1 MAGLHACSAVSS
13 QLGAVEGLLAA
24 FFGVLA
30 FFGLG
35 FVAEAPAAVERGV
48 LAGADAA
55 EDEIAARSLLSR
67 SSRSSVAFS
76 SSVSGASVCC
86 TTGDT
91 GLIAASTLSR
101 HCISVRVEDWL
112 KLNRFHRMPID
123 MESPCG
129 HRPGGSGAACTG
141 AGITYMFCRLKSLRL
156 DVPPAEEPPVADK
169 EPLTAACAAAAAS
182 AAACALELLCVAIEI
197 DGSVGFEGG
206 VHVGQLVPPF
216 LQVVAKVL
224 ALARARRAT
233 AMRRVVF
240 TVGPRWG

>member
-141 AGITYMFCRLKSLRL
+141 AGATYMFCRLKSSKLAE
-156 DVPPAEEPPVADK
+156 PPAPEAPPIAVK
-169 EPLTAACAAAAAS
+169 VPETL
-182 AAACALELLCVAIEI
+182 ALE
-197 DGSVGFEGG
+197 S
-206 VHVGQLVPPF
+206 
-216 LQVVAKVL
+216 
-224 ALARARRAT
+224 ARALEVDPALEVDVLELEGET
-233 AMRRVVF
+233 FEVE
-240 TVGPRWG
+240 G

>member
-1 MAGLHACSAVSS
+1 
-13 QLGAVEGLLAA
+13 
-24 FFGVLA
+24 
-30 FFGLG
+30 
-35 FVAEAPAAVERGV
+35 
-48 LAGADAA
+48 
-55 EDEIAARSLLSR
+55 
-67 SSRSSVAFS
+67 
-76 SSVSGASVCC
+76 
-86 TTGDT
+86 
-91 GLIAASTLSR
+91 
-101 HCISVRVEDWL
+101 
-112 KLNRFHRMPID
+112 MPTDI
-123 MESPCG
+123 ESPCG

-182 AAACALELLCVAIEI
+182 AEACALELLCVAIEI

-233 AMRRVVF
+233 AMRRAVF